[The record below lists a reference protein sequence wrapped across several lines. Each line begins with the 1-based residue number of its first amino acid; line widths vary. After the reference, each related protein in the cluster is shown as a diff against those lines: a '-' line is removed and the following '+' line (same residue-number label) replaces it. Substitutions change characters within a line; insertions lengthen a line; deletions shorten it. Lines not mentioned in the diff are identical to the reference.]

1 MLVKLGGDRAIYFE
15 PMEDRKRRFLWFKD
29 CDGEFIAVI
38 NRTRIYYTPAN
49 WQERRDMVAAI
60 VEPVTT

>member
-1 MLVKLGGDRAIYFE
+1 MFLRLGGERAIYSE
-15 PMEDRKRRFLWFKD
+15 PTEKRHFLWFKD

-60 VEPVTT
+60 VEPITT